1 MAIRRFYRNAAFVAV
16 KSALC
21 AASAIGC
28 VVGAGPSFAADHGS
42 PLPAPNEIAISI
54 EGDIPSLCEL
64 PDIPDVDLGDLSS
77 GARSVK
83 VGFALSCNVPFELE
97 VQSGGGLVHELNP
110 QGQGGFAGTLD
121 YALSIALPL
130 RGPTSSRIAQ
140 RTFTSG
146 QMSGAGAVISTGDHI
161 SAGDGV
167 ITLAI
172 SSSPAP
178 GLLAGMYSD
187 VITMTLRAG
196 I

>member
-1 MAIRRFYRNAAFVAV
+1 MAIKRFCRNAAFTAV
-16 KSALC
+16 KNALC
-21 AASAIGC
+21 VTASICC
-28 VVGAGPSFAADHGS
+28 VVVAGPSLSADRGS

-54 EGDIPSLCEL
+54 EGDIRSLCEL

-77 GARSVK
+77 GSRSIK

-97 VQSGGGLVHELNP
+97 VQSGGGLAHALNP
-110 QGQGGFAGTLD
+110 HGQGGFTGTLD

-130 RGPTSSRIAQ
+130 RGPTSSRVAQ

-167 ITLAI
+167 ITLAVAA
-172 SSSPAP
+172 PPGP
-178 GLLAGMYSD
+178 GLLAGAYSD
-187 VITMTLRAG
+187 IITMTLRTG

>member
-1 MAIRRFYRNAAFVAV
+1 MAIKRLRRNAGSVAV
-16 KSALC
+16 KIALFA
-21 AASAIGC
+21 AASICC
-28 VVGAGPSFAADHGS
+28 VVVASPSLSADHGS
-42 PLPAPNEIAISI
+42 PLPASNEVAISI
-54 EGDIPSLCEL
+54 EGDIRSLCEL
-64 PDIPDVDLGDLSS
+64 PDIADVDLGDLNS

-130 RGPTSSRIAQ
+130 RGPASSRVAQ
-140 RTFTSG
+140 RTFTAG

-161 SAGDGV
+161 SAGDGL

-172 SSSPAP
+172 ASPPAP
-178 GLLAGMYSD
+178 GLLAGKYSD